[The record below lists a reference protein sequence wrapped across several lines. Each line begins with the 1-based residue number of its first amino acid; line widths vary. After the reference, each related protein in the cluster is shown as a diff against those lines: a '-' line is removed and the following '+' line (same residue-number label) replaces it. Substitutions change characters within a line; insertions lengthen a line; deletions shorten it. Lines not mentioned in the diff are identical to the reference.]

1 MRRIAAITAA
11 CCMSALLMTGCQ
23 SSKEKYTY
31 RETGIQQLNAG
42 SYEDAIQ
49 SFDQALDHSNGLV
62 GTFEVDVL
70 KYRAEAEYKAED
82 YGAAAHTY
90 EVLVQVDQPLP
101 EYLKMENILYIKGGE
116 LDKALAA
123 YQAAYHPDAAEA
135 DGQSSSKSGSK
146 SGSKD
151 NDGKDNDGRDNGKT
165 IDAVQESILLTLGQA
180 LTDADRFDDARTL
193 YKQAIADGMSSGD
206 LYNRMGLCEMEAG
219 SLDQALEY
227 FKKGEQLPDTGVR
240 QKLLFNQA
248 VVYEQKQEFAK
259 ARELLETYVSTYGS
273 TPEVEKELEFL
284 KTR

>member
-42 SYEDAIQ
+42 KYEDAVQ
-49 SFDQALDHSNGLV
+49 SFDQALDHSSGLV

-123 YQAAYHPDAAEA
+123 YQAAYHPDTAEA
-135 DGQSSSKSGSK
+135 GGRSSSKSGSK
-146 SGSKD
+146 D
-151 NDGKDNDGRDNGKT
+151 NSKT
-165 IDAVQESILLTLGQA
+165 IDAVQESTLLILGQA
-180 LTDADRFDDARTL
+180 LTDAGRFDDARTL
-193 YKQAIADGMSSGD
+193 YKQAIADGISRGD
-206 LYNRMGLCEMEAG
+206 LYNSMGLCEMEAG

-227 FKKGEQLPDTGVR
+227 FKKGEQLPDTGAR

-273 TPEVEKELEFL
+273 TPEVKKELEFL
-284 KTR
+284 RTR